1 MPWQNVC
8 FLCNRCKVS
17 CQSNQ
22 TNLDFFSMLMRF
34 TWTIFFGAIISIV
47 VSALA
52 ASYFRAHEL
61 TPIIS
66 LVSALGFWV
75 LALVGASIAI
85 GWKKAF
91 FAMSALGVFAF
102 VIETIGLRTGFPYGQ
117 FEYGAA
123 LSLITMWGTPVA
135 VFFSWSPLV
144 IGVAGLLSNISV
156 LPILR
161 IVCCTVTLVLVD
173 IVMDPGAVS
182 LGFWRYMGEPLLD
195 GVPLSNF
202 AGWIVSGA
210 IGSVIAYYFLP
221 RNSLTGT
228 QQLALSA
235 SLFLSLIFWIIT
247 ALINGLWISVA
258 VGIGLMC
265 WLLAYLNNFNSA
277 AYQM

>member
-1 MPWQNVC
+1 MMPLQNVC
-8 FLCNRCKVS
+8 FLYNRCKVS

-75 LALVGASIAI
+75 LALVGTCIAI
-85 GWKKAF
+85 GWKKAC
-91 FAMSALGVFAF
+91 FAMSALGIFAF
-102 VIETIGLRTGFPYGQ
+102 VIETIGLRTGFPYGH

-123 LSLITMWGTPVA
+123 LSLFTLIGTPIA

-144 IGVAGLLSNISV
+144 IGVAGLLSNISTSY
-156 LPILR
+156 LLR
-161 IVCCTVTLVLVD
+161 IVWCTVALVLVD

-210 IGSVIAYYFLP
+210 IGSAIAYYFLP

-228 QQLALSA
+228 QRLALSA
-235 SLFLSLIFWIIT
+235 SLFLSLIFWIVT
-247 ALINGLWISVA
+247 ALINGLWVSVA
-258 VGIGLMC
+258 VGIVLIL
-265 WLLAYLNNFNSA
+265 WLFHRLVTFERVY
-277 AYQM
+277 

>member
-1 MPWQNVC
+1 
-8 FLCNRCKVS
+8 
-17 CQSNQ
+17 
-22 TNLDFFSMLMRF
+22 MRYI
-34 TWTIFFGAIISIV
+34 WGIFFGVLMSVV
-47 VSALA
+47 VSAFA

-61 TPIIS
+61 TPIIA
-66 LVSALGFWV
+66 LVSALGFWM

-91 FAMSALGVFAF
+91 FAMSTLGIFAF
-102 VIETIGLRTGFPYGQ
+102 IIETIGLRTGFPYGH

-123 LSLITMWGTPVA
+123 LSLITLWGTPVA

-156 LPILR
+156 SPILR
-161 IVCCTVTLVLVD
+161 IVWCTVTLVLVD

-210 IGSVIAYYFLP
+210 IGSAIAYYFLP
-221 RNSLTGT
+221 LSSLTRT
-228 QQLALSA
+228 QRLILSA

-247 ALINGLWISVA
+247 ALINGLWVSVA
-258 VGIGLMC
+258 VGIILIL
-265 WLLAYLNNFNSA
+265 WLFHRLVTPESVH
-277 AYQM
+277 